1 MKEFLFLPEFQGNQK
16 HFALASSSHA
26 AIPVLCVKLCTLGV
40 VGAAESLMKL
50 ALRVNPRF

>member
-1 MKEFLFLPEFQGNQK
+1 
-16 HFALASSSHA
+16 
-26 AIPVLCVKLCTLGV
+26 VKLCTLGV